1 MKKAFGGAGL
11 LRNLGEEP
19 SYRVRIGPE
28 QESEMG
34 MGEPAICPHEICE
47 AIERRPSGLNNLQ
60 FIKEFDD
67 YLRQE
72 SQILV

>member
-1 MKKAFGGAGL
+1 MKEKFRGRRT
-11 LRNLGEEP
+11 LRNLGGELSHRVPIIPEE
-19 SYRVRIGPE
+19 
-28 QESEMG
+28 ESEMG
-34 MGEPAICPHEICE
+34 MGKPTIPPREIRE